1 MSEYLKEDI
10 QISLRAQ
17 GLITESEVVTKQG
30 DLYIV
35 INVVNNTKRVI
46 SIDSTTLNES
56 TKRVLRG

>member
-1 MSEYLKEDI
+1 MSEYLKEDV
-10 QISLRAQ
+10 QLALRAK

-46 SIDSTTLNES
+46 SIDSATLNES
-56 TKRVLRG
+56 SKRVLRG

>member
-1 MSEYLKEDI
+1 MSEYLKEAV
-10 QISLRAQ
+10 QLALRAK

-46 SIDSTTLNES
+46 SIDNATLNES

>member
-46 SIDSTTLNES
+46 DIDSTTLNEN
-56 TKRVLRG
+56 TKRVLKG

>member
-1 MSEYLKEDI
+1 MSEYLKEDV
-10 QISLRAQ
+10 QLALRAK

-46 SIDSTTLNES
+46 SIDNAILNES